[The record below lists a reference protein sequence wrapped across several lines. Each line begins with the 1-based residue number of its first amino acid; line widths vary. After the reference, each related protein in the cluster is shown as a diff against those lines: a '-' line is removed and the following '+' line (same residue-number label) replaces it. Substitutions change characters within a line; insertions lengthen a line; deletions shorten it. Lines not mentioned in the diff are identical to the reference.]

1 MVWNAK
7 TYLRECYFHIF
18 DVRCLA
24 YHFARHSLR
33 EHPSMSDYIIDA
45 DPFIP
50 SGVPA
55 TVEQVTAMVV
65 DGVLPADKVPDLHPN
80 QRPDDIAEAV
90 ASAVAYRVADG
101 EKVAKFKKVLDDVK
115 VSAKDIE
122 QVVALRAELPTQ
134 DEVL

>member
-1 MVWNAK
+1 
-7 TYLRECYFHIF
+7 
-18 DVRCLA
+18 
-24 YHFARHSLR
+24 
-33 EHPSMSDYIIDA
+33 MSNLTIDA

-122 QVVALRAELPTQ
+122 QVVALRADTVTE
-134 DEVL
+134 EVV

>member
-1 MVWNAK
+1 
-7 TYLRECYFHIF
+7 
-18 DVRCLA
+18 
-24 YHFARHSLR
+24 
-33 EHPSMSDYIIDA
+33 MSDFTIDA

-50 SGVPA
+50 SGVAA
-55 TVEQVTAMVV
+55 TVEEVAAFVV
-65 DGVLPADKVPDLHPN
+65 DGILPADKVPDLHPN

>member
-1 MVWNAK
+1 
-7 TYLRECYFHIF
+7 
-18 DVRCLA
+18 
-24 YHFARHSLR
+24 
-33 EHPSMSDYIIDA
+33 MSDFIIDS

-65 DGVLPADKVPDLHPN
+65 DGILPADKVAALAPD

-101 EKVAKFKKVLDDVK
+101 EKVAKFEAVLADVK
-115 VSAKDIE
+115 VSAKDVE
-122 QVVALRAELPTQ
+122 QVVTLRAAAE
-134 DEVL
+134 EAF

>member
-1 MVWNAK
+1 
-7 TYLRECYFHIF
+7 
-18 DVRCLA
+18 
-24 YHFARHSLR
+24 
-33 EHPSMSDYIIDA
+33 MSDYIIDA

-55 TVEQVTAMVV
+55 SVEQVTAMVV
-65 DGVLPADKVPDLHPN
+65 DGILPAAKVPDLHPN

-115 VSAKDIE
+115 VSAKDVE
-122 QVVALRAELPTQ
+122 QVVTLRADTVTE
-134 DEVL
+134 EVV

>member
-1 MVWNAK
+1 
-7 TYLRECYFHIF
+7 
-18 DVRCLA
+18 
-24 YHFARHSLR
+24 
-33 EHPSMSDYIIDA
+33 MSDYIIDA

-115 VSAKDIE
+115 VSAKDVE
-122 QVVALRAELPTQ
+122 QVVTLRAAAE
-134 DEVL
+134 EAF

>member
-1 MVWNAK
+1 MV
-7 TYLRECYFHIF
+7 CYDRLPGASDLFHEQCMAHRI
-18 DVRCLA
+18 
-24 YHFARHSLR
+24 ARHSLR

>member
-1 MVWNAK
+1 
-7 TYLRECYFHIF
+7 
-18 DVRCLA
+18 
-24 YHFARHSLR
+24 
-33 EHPSMSDYIIDA
+33 MSDFTIDA

-50 SGVPA
+50 SGVAA
-55 TVEQVTAMVV
+55 TVEEVAAFVV
-65 DGVLPADKVPDLHPN
+65 DGILPAAKVADLVAD
-80 QRPDDIAEAV
+80 QQPDDIAEAV

>member
-1 MVWNAK
+1 
-7 TYLRECYFHIF
+7 
-18 DVRCLA
+18 
-24 YHFARHSLR
+24 
-33 EHPSMSDYIIDA
+33 MSDFIIDA
-45 DPFIP
+45 DPLIP

-55 TVEQVTAMVV
+55 TMEQVTAMVV
-65 DGVLPADKVPDLHPN
+65 DGILPADKVAALAPD
-80 QRPDDIAEAV
+80 QQPDDIAEAV

>member
-1 MVWNAK
+1 
-7 TYLRECYFHIF
+7 
-18 DVRCLA
+18 
-24 YHFARHSLR
+24 
-33 EHPSMSDYIIDA
+33 MSDFIIDS

-65 DGVLPADKVPDLHPN
+65 DGILPADKVAALAPD
-80 QRPDDIAEAV
+80 QQPDSIADAV
-90 ASAVAYRVADG
+90 AVVVADRVGKG
-101 EKVAKFKKVLDDVK
+101 EDVAKFEAVLADVA
-115 VSAKDIE
+115 VSAKDVE

>member
-1 MVWNAK
+1 
-7 TYLRECYFHIF
+7 
-18 DVRCLA
+18 
-24 YHFARHSLR
+24 
-33 EHPSMSDYIIDA
+33 MSDFIIDA

-65 DGVLPADKVPDLHPN
+65 DGILPADKVPELVAE
-80 QRPDDIAEAV
+80 QQPDDIAEAV
-90 ASAVAYRVADG
+90 ASAVAYRVAKG
-101 EKVAKFKKVLDDVK
+101 EKVAKFKKVLADVK